1 MMASNQIFPSQRNCR
16 EMKGGDEE
24 QGVKVKVK
32 GDEEQGVK
40 VKDNQDQL
48 DNKDVY

>member
-24 QGVKVKVK
+24 QGVKVK
-32 GDEEQGVK
+32 
-40 VKDNQDQL
+40 DNQDQL
-48 DNKDVY
+48 DNKDVYQEARW

>member
-24 QGVKVKVK
+24 QGVKVK

>member
-1 MMASNQIFPSQRNCR
+1 M
-16 EMKGGDEE
+16 
-24 QGVKVKVK
+24 KVK

-48 DNKDVY
+48 DNKDVYQEARW